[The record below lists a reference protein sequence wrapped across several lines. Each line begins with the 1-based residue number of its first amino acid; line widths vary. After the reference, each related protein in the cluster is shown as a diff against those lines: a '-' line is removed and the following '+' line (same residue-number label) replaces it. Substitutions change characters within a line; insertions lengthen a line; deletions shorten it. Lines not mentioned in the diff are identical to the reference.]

1 MLISDKVMDLEKNRL
16 FWIIQVGPKCNHKGP
31 FKRCRTIPVWWIM
44 PAIIPETEARNSRF

>member
-44 PAIIPETEARNSRF
+44 PAIIPETEARNSGF